1 MPDASDPPPPT
12 RWDRTFGGTVSPYAE
27 RFGRL
32 LDEGTDVDGE
42 ARFADVLAPRGGRI
56 LDAGSGMGRVAAA
69 LAVRGHD
76 VTAVEKDPALVEESR
91 RRFPQVPVVAADIL
105 ELSPERLAAEQ
116 RPTSF
121 DLAVLVGNVLVYVAE
136 GTEAPVLSTVAT
148 LLAPDGRILVGF
160 HPVAG
165 PPHSRD
171 YPYAEF
177 AGHVE
182 AAGLMVQH
190 RFGGY
195 ALEPPTGDY
204 VVAVLGR
211 PTPS

>member
-1 MPDASDPPPPT
+1 MPAASDPPPPT
-12 RWDRTFGGTVSPYAE
+12 RWDRTFGGTVSPYVE

-42 ARFADVLAPRGGRI
+42 ARLADVLAPRGSRL

-105 ELSPERLAAEQ
+105 ELHPERLAAEQ

-121 DLAVLVGNVLVYVAE
+121 DLA
-136 GTEAPVLSTVAT
+136 
-148 LLAPDGRILVGF
+148 
-160 HPVAG
+160 
-165 PPHSRD
+165 
-171 YPYAEF
+171 
-177 AGHVE
+177 GHVE
-182 AAGLMVQH
+182 AAGLVVQH

-195 ALEPPTGDY
+195 ALEPPADDY

-211 PTPS
+211 PTQS